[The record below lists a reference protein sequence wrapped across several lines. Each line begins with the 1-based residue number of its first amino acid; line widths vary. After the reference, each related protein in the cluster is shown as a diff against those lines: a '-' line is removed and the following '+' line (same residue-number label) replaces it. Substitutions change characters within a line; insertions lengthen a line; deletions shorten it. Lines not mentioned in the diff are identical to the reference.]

1 MTTDSTGRSIIR
13 IADILNCFSIEE
25 PVHNLTAISKRLGL
39 PKSTSH
45 RLLTTLVSQGFL
57 MRDVHGRGYQLGYQ
71 LLHWGM
77 VAQAALDLRT
87 EALPIMRQLSRSV
100 GETAILTVRDGT
112 RGLYLEIVESAQPVR
127 LTMQVGQ
134 RLRLHAGAS
143 SKVLLAFLPEA
154 EIDQIIG
161 AIELLPLTPHT
172 ITDPTQLRIE
182 LAAICQRGYATSF
195 EETDLGAMGVAAPVY
210 DRAGTRGSGHRHRGA
225 AGAHPARARAR
236 GRPSGHRGRSAAFR
250 PFGRPPDSTPG
261 DAPGILII
269 LSSGGSHHPIPWLGF
284 KECSKLRYNTLS
296 D

>member
-1 MTTDSTGRSIIR
+1 MELQGKYRMATDSTGRSIIR
-13 IADILNCFSIEE
+13 IADILNCFSVDE
-25 PVHNLTAISKRLGL
+25 PVHNLTAISKRLEL

-112 RGLYLEIVESAQPVR
+112 RGFYLEIVESAQPVR

-143 SKVLLAFLPEA
+143 SKVLLAFLPGV
-154 EIDQIIG
+154 EIEQITST
-161 AIELLPLTPHT
+161 IEMQPLTPHT
-172 ITDPTQLRIE
+172 ITDPTQLRTE

-210 DRAGTRGSGHRHRGA
+210 DRAGHAVAGIGIAAPLARIPPERVPEVAPAVIEAGQQLSARLGA
-225 AGAHPARARAR
+225 PLLQRRTKPLA
-236 GRPSGHRGRSAAFR
+236 S
-250 PFGRPPDSTPG
+250 
-261 DAPGILII
+261 
-269 LSSGGSHHPIPWLGF
+269 
-284 KECSKLRYNTLS
+284 
-296 D
+296 

>member
-1 MTTDSTGRSIIR
+1 MAADSAGRSIIR
-13 IADILNCFSIEE
+13 IAEILNCFSVEE

-87 EALPIMRQLSRSV
+87 EALPIMRQLSHSV
-100 GETAILTVRDGT
+100 GETAILTVRDGM

-143 SKVLLAFLPEA
+143 SKVLLAFLPEV
-154 EIDQIIG
+154 EIEQITST
-161 AIELLPLTPHT
+161 IEMQPFTAHT
-172 ITDPTQLRIE
+172 IVNPMHLRAE
-182 LAAICQRGYATSF
+182 LAAIRQRGYATSF
-195 EETDLGAMGVAAPVY
+195 EETDLGAMGIAAPVY
-210 DRAGTRGSGHRHRGA
+210 DRAGNAVAGIGIAAPLARIPPERVLEVAPAVIEAGQQLSVRLGA
-225 AGAHPARARAR
+225 PH
-236 GRPSGHRGRSAAFR
+236 
-250 PFGRPPDSTPG
+250 FGVKQR
-261 DAPGILII
+261 I
-269 LSSGGSHHPIPWLGF
+269 
-284 KECSKLRYNTLS
+284 
-296 D
+296 

>member
-1 MTTDSTGRSIIR
+1 MATDSTGRSIIR

-127 LTMQVGQ
+127 MTMQVGQ

-143 SKVLLAFLPEA
+143 SKVLLAFLPEV
-154 EIDQIIG
+154 EIDQIIST
-161 AIELLPLTPHT
+161 IELLPLTSHT
-172 ITDPTQLRIE
+172 IADPTQLRSE
-182 LAAICQRGYATSF
+182 LAAIRRRGYATSF
-195 EETDLGAMGVAAPVY
+195 EETDLGAMGIAAPVY
-210 DRAGTRGSGHRHRGA
+210 DRAGAAVAGIGIAAPLARIPPERVPEVAPAVIEAGQQLSARLGA
-225 AGAHPARARAR
+225 PLQQRRTKPLA
-236 GRPSGHRGRSAAFR
+236 S
-250 PFGRPPDSTPG
+250 
-261 DAPGILII
+261 
-269 LSSGGSHHPIPWLGF
+269 
-284 KECSKLRYNTLS
+284 
-296 D
+296 

>member
-1 MTTDSTGRSIIR
+1 MAADSAGRSIIR
-13 IADILNCFSIEE
+13 IAEILNCFSIEE

-100 GETAILTVRDGT
+100 GETAILTVRDGM

-143 SKVLLAFLPEA
+143 SKVLLAFLPET
-154 EIDQIIG
+154 EIEQITG
-161 AIELLPLTPHT
+161 AIELLPFTPLT
-172 ITDPTQLRIE
+172 ITDVSQLRTE
-182 LAAICQRGYATSF
+182 LATIRQRGYATSF
-195 EETDLGAMGVAAPVY
+195 EETDLGAMGIAAPVY
-210 DRAGTRGSGHRHRGA
+210 DRTGDPVAGIGIAAPLARIPPGRVHEVAPAVIEAGQQLSARLGA
-225 AGAHPARARAR
+225 PRFDARRR
-236 GRPSGHRGRSAAFR
+236 
-250 PFGRPPDSTPG
+250 T
-261 DAPGILII
+261 
-269 LSSGGSHHPIPWLGF
+269 
-284 KECSKLRYNTLS
+284 
-296 D
+296 